1 MIQKKATIEGEY
13 LTARQGGAYWN
24 FYRSDDF
31 VGYDRGEKTR
41 WIRSEYSSGTIHGHP
56 MNLKRL
62 SKYVKNP
69 TP

>member
-1 MIQKKATIEGEY
+1 MIEGEY

-31 VGYDRGEKTR
+31 VGYDQGEKTR